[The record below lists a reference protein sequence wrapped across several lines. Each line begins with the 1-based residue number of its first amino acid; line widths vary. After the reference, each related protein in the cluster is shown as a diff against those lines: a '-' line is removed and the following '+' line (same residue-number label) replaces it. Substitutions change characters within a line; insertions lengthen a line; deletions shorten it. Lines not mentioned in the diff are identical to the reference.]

1 MWQLLK
7 IELFKIS
14 RRPRTY
20 LAFAAI
26 AAIVVIF
33 QFAFKSDGVSY
44 MEMMLQSAED
54 TFELD
59 KQSAVN
65 GYLMCYII
73 LNTLLVQVPVLVAL
87 VAGDAVSGE
96 AAMGTLRL
104 ALSRPVSRTRFIM
117 VKFLAS
123 FIFTLIMLVWMAL
136 IALFLS
142 LALFGSGD
150 MLIFRV
156 QGEEAQIMQITEG
169 DILWRYCMAFAYAGV
184 ALTVIASL
192 ALLLS
197 IFAENSV
204 GPIVATVCIVIVC
217 TVITNINLPAVEKY
231 VKPWIFT
238 TYLVGWKGFFYIGT
252 GPDGLPV
259 RGSIENPGSIL
270 RSFLILAAH
279 IGLFLYAAIYFFRKK
294 DILN

>member
-1 MWQLLK
+1 
-7 IELFKIS
+7 
-14 RRPRTY
+14 
-20 LAFAAI
+20 
-26 AAIVVIF
+26 
-33 QFAFKSDGVSY
+33 
-44 MEMMLQSAED
+44 
-54 TFELD
+54 
-59 KQSAVN
+59 
-65 GYLMCYII
+65 
-73 LNTLLVQVPVLVAL
+73 
-87 VAGDAVSGE
+87 
-96 AAMGTLRL
+96 MGTLRL
-104 ALSRPVSRTRFIM
+104 VMSKPVSRSQFIM

-123 FIFTLIMLVWMAL
+123 FIFTLILLVWMAL

-142 LALFGSGD
+142 LAVFGTGD

-156 QGEEAQIMQITEG
+156 RGEEAQIMQITEG

-192 ALLLS
+192 SLLLS
-197 IFAENSV
+197 LFADNSV

-217 TVITNINLPAVEKY
+217 TVITNINLPAVETY

-259 RGSIENPGSIL
+259 RGSIENPQAIL
-270 RSFLILAAH
+270 RSFVILLAH
-279 IGLFLYAAIYFFRKK
+279 IFVFLSAAIFIFRKK